1 MSLRRELG
9 LLHATMMGLGST
21 ICAGIFV
28 ILSPAIEIAGP
39 AVILSFLLCGI
50 INVATMLSYC
60 ELGAA
65 MPRVGGEYAYAKAA
79 FKGFPGFLTG
89 WYEWSSNIFYATL
102 MALGSAYMLSYIMPI
117 NKFLIIIIL
126 VIVFTAINIK
136 GIKEAGTT
144 QTLLTSILL
153 AIIFLFVGAGFAYGF
168 RSNAF
173 EPFMPKGPLSVIVAI
188 AFIFETYVGVEAIA
202 AAQAEIKEPKKTI
215 PRAMILCSLIL
226 IIVYCLVVYVTVGII
241 SPDVLSKS
249 STPLNLVAEKT
260 MGGVGVILLT
270 IAGLI
275 AALTSL
281 NSAIIASSRAAY
293 AMSKNGDFP
302 KVFGKILDRFKTP
315 YISTV
320 IGSVLILSFSIVG
333 NVEFVVY
340 SISFGFLIGFSLVNF
355 SLIKLRR
362 SKPYLNRPFKT
373 PAYPLTPII
382 GIVASL
388 ALLAFFDV
396 KPLAFGV
403 TWGVFGSM
411 IYFLKQRT
419 RTSHHSNRQL
429 TSKARVIINRLVL
442 ALCSLLF

>member
-28 ILSPAIEIAGP
+28 LLGPAVGMAGP

-65 MPRVGGEYAYAKAA
+65 MPRVGGEYAYAKEA
-79 FKGFPGFLTG
+79 FKGFPSFLTG
-89 WYEWSSNIFYATL
+89 WYEWSSNVFYATL
-102 MALGSAYMLSYIMPI
+102 MVLSSAYILSYLIPI
-117 NKFLIIIIL
+117 NKFLIIISL
-126 VIVFTAINIK
+126 VITFTAINIK
-136 GIKEAGTT
+136 GIKEAGTA

-153 AIIFLFVGAGFAYGF
+153 AIIFLFIGAGLAHGF

-173 EPFMPKGPLSVIVAI
+173 EPFMPKGPLSMIVAI
-188 AFIFETYVGVEAIA
+188 AFIFETYLGVEAIA

-241 SPDVLSKS
+241 SSDVLSKS
-249 STPLNLVAEKT
+249 LTPLNLVAEKT
-260 MGGVGVILLT
+260 MGSVGVILVT
-270 IAGLI
+270 TAGLI

-293 AMSKNGDFP
+293 AMSKNGHFP
-302 KVFGKILDRFKTP
+302 KVLRKVHEHCKTP
-315 YISTV
+315 YVAIVS
-320 IGSVLILSFSIVG
+320 GSILITFFSIID
-333 NVEFVVY
+333 NLEFVVY
-340 SISFGFLIGFSLVNF
+340 SINFGFVIGFSLVNL

-362 SKPYLNRPFKT
+362 IKPYLNRPFKT
-373 PAYPLTPII
+373 PFYPLMPIVGIISSI
-382 GIVASL
+382 G
-388 ALLAFFDV
+388 LLVFFDV
-396 KPLAFGV
+396 KPLVFGI
-403 TWGVFGSM
+403 TWGLFGLI
-411 IYFLKQRT
+411 IYFLKQ
-419 RTSHHSNRQL
+419 
-429 TSKARVIINRLVL
+429 KAKIKHY
-442 ALCSLLF
+442 ST

>member
-28 ILSPAIEIAGP
+28 ILSPAVEIAGP

-50 INVATMLSYC
+50 INMATMLSYC

-65 MPRVGGEYAYAKAA
+65 MPKVGGEYAYAKEA
-79 FKGFPGFLTG
+79 FKGLPSFLTG

-102 MALGSAYMLSYIMPI
+102 MVLSSAYMLSYLMPI
-117 NKFLIIIIL
+117 NKSLVIIIL

-136 GIKEAGTT
+136 GIKEAGTI

-153 AIIFLFVGAGFAYGF
+153 SIIFLFVATGLAHGF

-260 MGGVGVILLT
+260 MGSVGVMLVT
-270 IAGLI
+270 AAGLI

-293 AMSKNGDFP
+293 AMSKNGHFP
-302 KVFGKILDRFKTP
+302 KAFGRILDRFKTP

-320 IGSVLILSFSIVG
+320 IGSLLIFSFSIIG

-340 SISFGFLIGFSLVNF
+340 SISFGFLIGFSLVNL

-373 PAYPLTPII
+373 PLYPLMPII
-382 GIVASL
+382 GIISSIG
-388 ALLAFFDV
+388 LLAFFDV
-396 KPLAFGV
+396 KPL
-403 TWGVFGSM
+403 VFGIAWGLLGSV
-411 IYFLKQRT
+411 IYFLGQKT
-419 RTSHHSNRQL
+419 GHHS
-429 TSKARVIINRLVL
+429 A
-442 ALCSLLF
+442 